1 MSKHASPSSD
11 TPQRSSSQPTATPLI
26 PSSPHAIEP
35 STTPVLTP
43 NPPRAQ
49 RGVPLFALGAF
60 AGALALV
67 MGLLFNPAS
76 PVYALITPPH
86 TPDLVITGTVPFQQF
101 GFSVASAGDINADSY
116 GDVVVGADLGNKIFV
131 YTGSVSGL
139 TTTVFYSD
147 TGVAGENLGWSVAG
161 GDDVNNDSVDDM
173 VVGAPISGTGSAYVY
188 HGSSIGLPTRG
199 ATLTGELSGDQF
211 GWSVAIIGDV
221 NNDNIADVAVGA
233 PQYGLSD
240 TGRVYIYHGPVAGNA
255 TPNTTLN
262 GESSLDNFGIS
273 VAGAGDVNGDG
284 IDDLVV
290 GAAKNGDGGI
300 EAGKAYVF
308 YGSSSGVSQGNFTA
322 VIGGDNDK
330 LGTSVHGAGDVNGD
344 GFADVIVGADATDPG
359 NPSPGYFNVYPGGPR
374 GLITTTILYTQQG
387 ESNNDHYSFAV
398 TGQGDLDGDG
408 FADFAAGA
416 YEADVSPSVS
426 TTNEGK
432 VYGFVAC
439 TEGEISP
446 SLIFSDTGN
455 YPGDS
460 YGRSLAIVRDVNGDD
475 IDDLIVGAYAAKN
488 STITPPIGAVY
499 TYYGVAGGCRPAL
512 EVTKTVGLADF
523 PALYTNTAVI
533 TVPMDAAVIYT
544 YTVRNTGN
552 VTLTQHHV
560 VDDKLGIVT
569 QTAYTLPPG
578 ANVSTNITNIAGIS
592 ATPGISITN
601 VATWTGAISITSP
614 SGVTTPTNRAL
625 SALAVASAQVNISGA
640 STDQDGDGIPDNVES
655 SDDFDQDGLPNYL
668 DTDSDGDEVDD
679 AVEAGP
685 DPTNPIDRD
694 NDGDPSYL
702 DTDEDPDTP
711 SDVEIGGLSI
721 AAPARAL
728 QDQVVN
734 FTAIITAGTN
744 VTYTWD
750 FGDGAVAVSQSTDQ
764 ATPDAQQQTGIGQTT
779 SHTYTAP
786 GFYIV
791 TVTATNAVG
800 EKQATKSIIVQ
811 FGLYMPRIMTIGIF
825 QQ

>member
-1 MSKHASPSSD
+1 MSEHASPSSD
-11 TPQRSSSQPTATPLI
+11 TPQRSLSQPTATQLI
-26 PSSPHAIEP
+26 PRSSHATES
-35 STTPVLTP
+35 STPPMLTP
-43 NPPRAQ
+43 NPSRA
-49 RGVPLFALGAF
+49 RRTMPLFALGAF

-67 MGLLFNPAS
+67 MGLFFNPAS
-76 PVYALITPPH
+76 LVYALITPPH
-86 TPDLVITGTVPFQQF
+86 TPDLVIPGTVPFQQF
-101 GFSVASAGDINADSY
+101 GFSVASAGDINGDNY
-116 GDVVVGADLGNKIFV
+116 GDIVVGADIGNKIFV
-131 YTGSVSGL
+131 YMGSVSGL
-139 TTTVFYSD
+139 TTTIFYSD
-147 TGVAGENLGWSVAG
+147 TGLAGENLGWSVAG
-161 GDDVNNDSVDDM
+161 GDDVNNDDVDDM

-221 NNDNIADVAVGA
+221 NNDDIADVAVGA
-233 PQYGLSD
+233 PQYGISN
-240 TGRVYIYHGPVAGNA
+240 TGRVYIYHGPVAGSA
-255 TPNTTLN
+255 TPDTILD

-308 YGSSSGVSQGNFTA
+308 YGSGSGVSQGNFTA
-322 VIGGDNDK
+322 VIGEDNDK
-330 LGTSVHGAGDVNGD
+330 LGTSVNGAGDVNGD

-359 NPSPGYFNVYPGGPR
+359 NPSPGYFNVYPGGPS

-387 ESNNDHYSFAV
+387 ESNNDRYGFAV

-408 FADFAAGA
+408 FADFAVGA
-416 YEADVSPSVS
+416 YEFDASGPVTD
-426 TTNEGK
+426 TGK
-432 VYGFVAC
+432 AYGYVAC
-439 TEGEISP
+439 TNGEISP

-455 YPGDS
+455 FSPDS

-475 IDDLIVGAYAAKN
+475 IDDLVVGAYAAKN
-488 STITPPIGAVY
+488 SAVTPPIGAVY

-512 EVTKTVGLADF
+512 EVTKTVGLANF

-533 TVPMDAAVIYT
+533 TVPIDAAVIYT

-601 VATWTGAISITSP
+601 VATWTGGLPITSP

-625 SALAVASAQVNISGA
+625 SALAVASAQVNISGV

-655 SDDFDQDGLPNYL
+655 SDDFDKDGLPNYL
-668 DTDSDGDEVDD
+668 DTDSDGDGVDD

-694 NDGDPSYL
+694 GDGNLSYL
-702 DTDEDPDTP
+702 DPDENLDTTP
-711 SDVEIGGLSI
+711 DVEIGGLSI
-721 AAPARAL
+721 AAPTRAL
-728 QDQVVN
+728 QDQAVN
-734 FTAIITAGTN
+734 FTANITAGTN

-764 ATPDAQQQTGIGQTT
+764 ATPDANQQTGIGQTT
-779 SHTYTAP
+779 SHTYTAS

-791 TVTATNAVG
+791 TVTATNSAG
-800 EKQATKSIIVQ
+800 EKQATKSIIIQ
-811 FGLYMPRIMTIGIF
+811 FGIYMPRIMTIGIF